1 MLRTVAPL
9 GGSCPWIVT
18 SLSPAQF
25 SRTPPTSFPPS
36 SILRGLRCSGRG
48 VGTRTEEEERAV
60 VTRQLGPVKGR
71 FWALWLGG
79 PRDSIFLAVARDRDG
94 SHLTHY
100 KRALPELWIPNWP
113 SPPIQPQGLGCGCA
127 GYLGW
132 GARPRSGRAAGP
144 RQGAANTRS

>member
-1 MLRTVAPL
+1 M
-9 GGSCPWIVT
+9 
-18 SLSPAQF
+18 
-25 SRTPPTSFPPS
+25 
-36 SILRGLRCSGRG
+36 
-48 VGTRTEEEERAV
+48 
-60 VTRQLGPVKGR
+60 TRQLGPMKGR

-79 PRDSIFLAVARDRDG
+79 PRDSIFLAVARDGDG

-100 KRALPELWIPNWP
+100 KTALPLLWIPSRP
-113 SPPIQPQGLGCGCA
+113 FPPIQPQGRGCA